1 MPNKVK
7 LPTMQ
12 CLRCGH
18 HWYPKKEEVPINCG
32 FCKSPR
38 WNTAPKVESVTR
50 ARHDRECEPCKS
62 LAS

>member
-1 MPNKVK
+1 MPIKVK

-18 HWYPKKEEVPINCG
+18 CWYPKKEEVPFYCG

-38 WNTAPKVESVTR
+38 WNVAPQVESVTR
-50 ARHDRECEPCKS
+50 ARHDRECGPCRT